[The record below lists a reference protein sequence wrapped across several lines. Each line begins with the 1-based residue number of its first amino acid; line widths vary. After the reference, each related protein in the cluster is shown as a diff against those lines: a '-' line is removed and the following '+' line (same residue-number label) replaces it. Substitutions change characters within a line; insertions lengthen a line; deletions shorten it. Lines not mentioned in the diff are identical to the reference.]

1 MRDSIVIYGLKGM
14 LLSLLTFHQDRSKSF
29 QNQAAFHSFSKL
41 EHFVET
47 LSQVLPKLGLDWKIF
62 TDLS

>member
-1 MRDSIVIYGLKGM
+1 MGGSIVIYGLKGM

-41 EHFVET
+41 EHVVET
-47 LSQVLPKLGLDWKIF
+47 LSQFLPKLGLD
-62 TDLS
+62 